1 MRNLQQYLDEY
12 GQSHRNPTNQIIHF
26 ICVPTIFFST
36 LGLFWLIPV
45 GKWLGLE
52 AGMAEWVNGATIL
65 GVVSSLFYIKMS
77 LGSLAMMVV
86 WFAASVA
93 GILAIQASGLSLLWT
108 CVGIWVVSWIVQLVG
123 HQIEG
128 AKPSFFKEIEFLLVG
143 PLFVVD
149 EIKHW
154 NTNKAH

>member
-1 MRNLQQYLDEY
+1 MRNLQQYLDAY
-12 GQSHRNPTNQIIHF
+12 GESHRNPANQIIHF
-26 ICVPTIFFST
+26 VCVPAIFFST

-45 GKWLGLE
+45 GQWLGLE
-52 AGMAEWVNGATIL
+52 GPAVTWVNGATIL
-65 GVVSSLFYIKMS
+65 GAVSALFYLKMS
-77 LGSLAMMVV
+77 LGSLAMMVL

-93 GILAIQASGLSLLWT
+93 GILAIESAGISVLWT
-108 CVGIWVVSWIVQLVG
+108 CVAIWVAAWIVQLIG

-149 EIKHW
+149 ELRHW
-154 NTNKAH
+154 NERKAH